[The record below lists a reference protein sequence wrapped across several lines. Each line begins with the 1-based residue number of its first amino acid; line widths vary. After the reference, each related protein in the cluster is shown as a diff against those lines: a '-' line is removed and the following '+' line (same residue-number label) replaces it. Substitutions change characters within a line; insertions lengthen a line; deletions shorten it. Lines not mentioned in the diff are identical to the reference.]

1 MYQFRNIDQS
11 DQSERFFF
19 IDFYNNTIRQPD
31 SYNYI
36 FNIAVALLNRIWPHC
51 GQDASSVKSSQAWHL
66 CGCFNARKTSG
77 NELQALGLRF
87 HFLWFVPAFL
97 FEARLDSTVHSDRLC
112 PNHTHCMYYNLLSLK
127 AFVFKPI

>member
-1 MYQFRNIDQS
+1 M
-11 DQSERFFF
+11 
-19 IDFYNNTIRQPD
+19 
-31 SYNYI
+31 
-36 FNIAVALLNRIWPHC
+36 ALLNRIWPHC

-97 FEARLDSTVHSDRLC
+97 FEARLDSVHSDRLC
-112 PNHTHCMYYNLLSLK
+112 PNHRRFGKIILRIGGFELNTVKSQVEACVTIQKIKSLG
-127 AFVFKPI
+127 VLQIETCH